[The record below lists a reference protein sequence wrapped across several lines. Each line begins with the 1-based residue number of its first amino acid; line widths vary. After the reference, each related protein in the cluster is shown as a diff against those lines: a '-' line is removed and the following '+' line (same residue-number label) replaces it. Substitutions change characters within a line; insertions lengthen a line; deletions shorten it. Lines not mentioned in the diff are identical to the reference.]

1 MMGRRKC
8 LQRSQSNARRNM
20 PTGIL
25 KSVQKQIRNIPM
37 VGNQHLL
44 GDVFTAV
51 SSIYLPHYASESD
64 THMSYTVSTCVNAH
78 AHTHTHTLLPFMV
91 KNGKINTAANLIFS
105 LPLIP
110 NSSAELLLKTLF
122 QKSDHQLERKILFC
136 CQVEHFVSYFES
148 KVKQKVNYY
157 DCFSKAFFFSD
168 SF

>member
-1 MMGRRKC
+1 
-8 LQRSQSNARRNM
+8 
-20 PTGIL
+20 
-25 KSVQKQIRNIPM
+25 M

-44 GDVFTAV
+44 GDGFTAV

-64 THMSYTVSTCVNAH
+64 THMSYTVSTCVNEH
-78 AHTHTHTLLPFMV
+78 AHTHTHTLVPFMV

-148 KVKQKVNYY
+148 KVK
-157 DCFSKAFFFSD
+157 
-168 SF
+168 